1 MSVESA
7 LSRQLD
13 IRFID
18 ARAIATEAK
27 LQLGFDGY
35 SGKDQVQ
42 NIIEE
47 SIRIFENRPKDQRDA
62 MKLLN
67 SRLNSVKRMS
77 GSSSCCGGSVD
88 GGSGDCSSCMYDDG
102 VSGELSLGDNSSTH
116 MFRASNKKKSFTK
129 FKMWKVRRPSWDL

>member
-77 GSSSCCGGSVD
+77 GSSSCSGGSVD
-88 GGSGDCSSCMYDDG
+88 GSGDNSSTMYDDG
-102 VSGELSLGDNSSTH
+102 VSCELSLGDNSTH
-116 MFRASNKKKSFTK
+116 MFRASNKKKSFSK
-129 FKMWKVRRPSWDL
+129 FKMWKVRRPSYDFQI